1 MVTDKVLSS
10 KNVDKEIYTDVN
22 CLTDK
27 NNLNENGLDF
37 PQNTITIGGGITAA
51 NWLDNQNQET
61 RFNSKNRL

>member
-1 MVTDKVLSS
+1 MLMVTDKVLSS

-27 NNLNENGLDF
+27 NNLNENGLWTF

-51 NWLDNQNQET
+51 NWLDNQNQE
-61 RFNSKNRL
+61 NLVQ